1 MATTTYP
8 KFNENTEA
16 LDVAGAFASEIRG
29 KTIMV
34 TGVNRG
40 GTGFSTTQ
48 AFPHQNQGVHQRS
61 EEFPKVNYR
70 GLQVDFSNLESVR
83 NAAYE
88 IMSWA
93 DVPTINI
100 VINSAGIMGIQERTL
115 SQDGIELHCATNH
128 LGHWLLTCLIMP
140 KLIKAAESNP
150 TGATRVVNVS
160 SASVQASGM
169 RWSDMNFERRNKD
182 LPAEEEPNYESL
194 YVPLDGYNRSKGAN
208 VLFGIAANK
217 RLFDKHGML
226 TLSLHPGVIDTE
238 LGRNMSS
245 KDLEA
250 FAELRKSVFKART
263 LGAGGNQRVCKNGSE
278 NWGSYLDSC
287 QISGKAHPLAVSSEE
302 AEKLWD
308 VSERLVG
315 QTFAW

>member
-40 GTGFSTTQ
+40 GTGLSTTQ
-48 AFPHQNQGVHQRS
+48 AF
-61 EEFPKVNYR
+61 EFPKVNYR
-70 GLQVDFSNLESVR
+70 GLQVDFPNLESVR

-238 LGRNMSS
+238 LGRNMSL

-250 FAELRKSVFKART
+250 FADLVAALDPKLAQGVGKS
-263 LGAGGNQRVCKNGSE
+263 KNGSE

-287 QISGKAHPLAVSSEE
+287 QISGKAHPLAISSEE

>member
-16 LDVAGAFASEIRG
+16 LDVAGAFAFEIRG

-48 AFPHQNQGVHQRS
+48 AFQPHQNQGVHQRS
-61 EEFPKVNYR
+61 EEFPKVSYR

-140 KLIKAAESNP
+140 KLIKASESNP

-160 SASVQASGM
+160 SASAQASGM

-182 LPAEEEPNYESL
+182 LPAEEEPNYESFEI
-194 YVPLDGYNRSKGAN
+194 KGAN

-245 KDLEA
+245 KDLKA
-250 FAELRKSVFKART
+250 FAELRKSVFKPRT
-263 LGAGGNQRVCKNGSE
+263 LGAGGNQRVWSLHWTQ
-278 NWGSYLDSC
+278 NWLKG
-287 QISGKAHPLAVSSEE
+287 SGKAKTAAKIGDPIWTV
-302 AEKLWD
+302 
-308 VSERLVG
+308 VR
-315 QTFAW
+315 